1 MRWGAK
7 MRDISGDL
15 QERANLLKQQTNSAR
30 AEFEKL
36 IEQIK
41 WEHDSKLKDLRAEL
55 GAVNRVTEIEHRRL
69 RSAASAPLPQS
80 QQPQPQ
86 QSRAMERVGV

>member
-1 MRWGAK
+1 

-15 QERANLLKQQTNSAR
+15 QERANLLKQQKNSAR
-30 AEFEKL
+30 AEFEEL

-55 GAVNRVTEIEHRRL
+55 EAVNRVTETEHRRL
-69 RSAASAPLPQS
+69 RGAASAPRPQS

-86 QSRAMERVGV
+86 QSRAKERVGA

>member
-1 MRWGAK
+1 

-36 IEQIK
+36 IEHFK
-41 WEHDSKLKDLRAEL
+41 WEHDTKLKDLRAEL
-55 GAVNRVTEIEHRRL
+55 EAVNRVTEIEHRRL
-69 RSAASAPLPQS
+69 RGAASAPQS
-80 QQPQPQ
+80 QQQQPQ
-86 QSRAMERVGV
+86 QSRAMERVGA

>member
-1 MRWGAK
+1 

-36 IEQIK
+36 IEHFK
-41 WEHDSKLKDLRAEL
+41 WEHDNKLKDLRAEL
-55 GAVNRVTEIEHRRL
+55 EAVNRVTEIEHRRL
-69 RSAASAPLPQS
+69 RAASAPQPQS
-80 QQPQPQ
+80 QQRQPQ
-86 QSRAMERVGV
+86 A